1 MKLKLDKNQIKRFS
15 RQIVLKNVGVI
26 GQKKITSSKVLV
38 VGMGGLGCPVAEF
51 LTRAGIGTL
60 GIIDN
65 DIVDLSN
72 IHRQSL
78 YDSNDLKKAKVK
90 VAQKKLNKIN
100 SKTKVIYYKQS
111 LNEKNITRIIKK
123 YDYIVDGCDNFKTK
137 FLINDFCIKFKKFLI
152 TGAISKF
159 DGHVFTFNFKN
170 KKNPC
175 LRCFFQE
182 DEISDD
188 LLNCEHE
195 GILGTIAGI
204 VGNLQANEV
213 LKQIL
218 NIGKNLN
225 GYILILDL
233 LDLNFRKVKFRKRK
247 KCACSNKP

>member
-1 MKLKLDKNQIKRFS
+1 MKLKLDNSQIKRFS
-15 RQIVLKNVGVI
+15 RQIVLKNIGII

-65 DIVDLSN
+65 DTVDLTN

-100 SKTKVIYYKQS
+100 SKTKVICYKQI
-111 LNEKNITRIIKK
+111 LNKDNITRIIKN
-123 YDYIVDGCDNFKTK
+123 YDYIVDGSDNFKTK

-218 NIGKNLN
+218 SIGKNLN

-233 LDLNFRKVKFRKRK
+233 LNLNFRKAKFK
-247 KCACSNKP
+247 KQKMCLCK